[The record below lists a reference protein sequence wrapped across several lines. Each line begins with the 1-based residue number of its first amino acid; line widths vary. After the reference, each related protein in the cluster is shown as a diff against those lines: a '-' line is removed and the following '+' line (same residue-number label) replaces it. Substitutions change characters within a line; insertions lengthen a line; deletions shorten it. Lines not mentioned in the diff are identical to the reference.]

1 MVLDATSPA
10 LNPTRLE
17 FAIEFN
23 ASSASIRQTIELF
36 NFDTQLYELV
46 DTRQATGADAIALV
60 AITSNPGRFVS
71 SAGAMRTRIRYRA
84 IGPVLQFPWRTR
96 IDHVRW
102 TVF

>member
-1 MVLDATSPA
+1 MVMDASSPVT
-10 LNPTRLE
+10 NPTRLE

-36 NFDTQLYELV
+36 NFNTQLYELV
-46 DTRQATGADAIALV
+46 DTRQATTADVIALV

-71 SAGAMRTRIRYRA
+71 SAGIMRTRIRYRA
-84 IGPVLQFPWRTR
+84 IGPVLQFPWRAR
-96 IDHVRW
+96 LDHVRW